1 MVRAGKRLA
10 MISAVKKVGAAHSA
24 LQKAVKWVDLLRFTI
39 HAQHKERTKMDKD
52 TVQNDVVVSME
63 YSLHV
68 DNEEIDSS
76 KGQDPLEF
84 LAGHGNIISG
94 LEREMIGMKVGES
107 KDVVIAPTDGYG
119 EFDDEAFMDVPL
131 GEFPSDIPVEEGLE
145 LTVKDDSGQSR
156 YARVE
161 NIDGD
166 TVRLN
171 FNHPLAGDELHFN
184 VKVVGLREPTDEE
197 MEHGHVHQGGGHH
210 H

>member
-1 MVRAGKRLA
+1 MRVQCA
-10 MISAVKKVGAAHSA
+10 
-24 LQKAVKWVDLLRFTI
+24 DLLASYTKPVKG
-39 HAQHKERTKMDKD
+39 KESEMRAD
-52 TVQNDVVVSME
+52 TVQKDVVVSME
-63 YSLHV
+63 YTLHV

-76 KGQDPLEF
+76 KGQDPLQF
-84 LAGHGNIISG
+84 LVGHGNIISG

-131 GEFPSDIPVEEGLE
+131 GEFPRYIPVEEGLE

-184 VKVVGLREPTDEE
+184 VKVVG
-197 MEHGHVHQGGGHH
+197 
-210 H
+210 